1 MYAAACQRAAPTSM
15 SADGRSLAAGLA
27 LTPLRSGTVERRRR
41 IVALIRNTIPD
52 FQRFAARALSEE
64 EGTRQHLW
72 EELYRAAHPDVF
84 TAFFAG
90 HGSRDGVAPL
100 VRRLRGLR
108 ARVQEAVSVLP
119 QVIEEVEPLVRQTL
133 QVPEPP
139 APLHVLMVG
148 TFSANAFVDRL
159 DEAVAVF
166 HCLEWFSGL
175 DPSRVLVAHEDTH
188 AWHEI
193 VLGTTLGHDP
203 AWTAFAEGL
212 AIEVSRTV
220 VPGRPEE
227 EYFWYGLAGF
237 EDWLPWC
244 RENRDLLRQRFRE
257 RLDDENAVEAFFG
270 GGLVEDRW
278 RVGFFLADE
287 LVRELGVPLPELV
300 RMSVEEGRQ
309 ALRSTL
315 GA

>member
-1 MYAAACQRAAPTSM
+1 M
-15 SADGRSLAAGLA
+15 
-27 LTPLRSGTVERRRR
+27 
-41 IVALIRNTIPD
+41 ALIRNTIPD
-52 FQRFAARALSEE
+52 FQRFAARALAEE
-64 EGTRQHLW
+64 EGTRQRLW
-72 EELYRAAHPDVF
+72 DELYRAAHPDVF
-84 TAFFAG
+84 ATFFGG
-90 HGSRDGVAPL
+90 HGSRDGIPAL

-108 ARVQEAVSVLP
+108 GRVQEAVSVLP
-119 QVIEEVEPLVRQTL
+119 QVIEEVEPLVRRTL
-133 QVPEPP
+133 QMAEPP

-159 DEAVAVF
+159 DDAVAVF
-166 HCLEWFSGL
+166 HCLEWFAGL

-193 VLGTTLGHDP
+193 GLGPTPERDP

-212 AIEVSRTV
+212 AIHVSRTV
-220 VPGRPEE
+220 VPERPED
-227 EYFWYGLAGF
+227 EYFWYGLGGF

-244 RENRDLLRQRFRE
+244 RENRDLLRERFRE
-257 RLDDENAVEAFFG
+257 RLDDEDAVEAFFG

-287 LVRELGVPLPELV
+287 LVRELDVPLPELV
-300 RMSVEEGRQ
+300 RMSVEEGRR

-315 GA
+315 